1 MSTIQAFDFSV
12 EVLRGLLWQHNRAL
26 ALRSLLESKAAWLER
41 EHAVFW
47 TDWIRDVFDL
57 RTANAFGCQV
67 WARILGVRLALPP
80 TEADEPAFGFNG
92 FHRNFD
98 RAPFATG
105 GPDSVKLTV
114 EQQRLVLRLRYF
126 QLVTRCTP
134 VDVNRFMKYLFADQ
148 GLVYMLDPLD
158 MSAVT
163 YVFSFVPDPRLFF
176 VIREYDLMPR
186 PSTVGVN
193 YVTTARDA
201 WGFGEFNKNF
211 DNSPFGNPNL

>member
-1 MSTIQAFDFSV
+1 VSTIQAFDFSV
-12 EVLRGLLWQHNRAL
+12 DVLRGLLWQHNRAL

-41 EHAVFW
+41 EHTAFW
-47 TDWIRDVFDL
+47 MDWIRDVFDL

-67 WARILGVRLALPP
+67 WARILGIRLALPP
-80 TEADEPAFGFNG
+80 TESDEPAFGFDE

-98 RAPFATG
+98 RAPFAPG
-105 GPDSVKLTV
+105 APDSVKLTV

-158 MSAVT
+158 MSEVT
-163 YVFSFVPDPRLFF
+163 YVFSFVPDPRLLF

-201 WGFGEFNKNF
+201 WGFGEFNINF
-211 DNSPFGNPNL
+211 DNAPFGNPNL

>member
-12 EVLRGLLWQHNRAL
+12 DVLRGLLWQHNRAL

-41 EHAVFW
+41 EHAAFW

-163 YVFSFVPDPRLFF
+163 YVFSFVPDPRLFY